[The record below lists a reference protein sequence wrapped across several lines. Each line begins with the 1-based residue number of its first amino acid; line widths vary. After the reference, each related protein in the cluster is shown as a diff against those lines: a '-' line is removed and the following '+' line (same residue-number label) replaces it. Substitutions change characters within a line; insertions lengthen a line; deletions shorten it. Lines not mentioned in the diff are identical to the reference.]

1 MARAAT
7 KCRRDQE
14 RVAEAENECQSG
26 FNARPQ
32 RTPALLLAHDVIP
45 TCAGLVARYGGRC
58 LLLSSPPRRGH
69 RRLSRS
75 GSNTGRGS
83 GSALRWKGGIPG
95 AFAFSASLGEWNE
108 ILSCLHCFDG

>member
-32 RTPALLLAHDVIP
+32 RTPALLLAHDVTQRVP
-45 TCAGLVARYGGRC
+45 GL
-58 LLLSSPPRRGH
+58 LQD
-69 RRLSRS
+69 
-75 GSNTGRGS
+75 TGDVV
-83 GSALRWKGGIPG
+83 
-95 AFAFSASLGEWNE
+95 FY
-108 ILSCLHCFDG
+108 